1 VIDDTFIQIL
11 KNKKIELTEE
21 DILNRLLDR
30 YRWPYRYPW
39 GQPSIEAILEDGT
52 KHQKFFSEDGY
63 LDSEECIKCYEDGY
77 TLILSNIGGF
87 TKDTWMI
94 QQILNH
100 NFKTKI
106 NCNFYFG
113 NGKKSVSFDK
123 HNHEYAVIVKNIY
136 GNGKWIIG
144 GKEIILADQDCIW
157 FDKHI
162 DHQVVEINDKKLS
175 MTCNIIV

>member
-1 VIDDTFIQIL
+1 MVEDKLVEIL
-11 KNKKIELTEE
+11 KNKKINLTEE
-21 DILNRLLDR
+21 GVLDRLLDR
-30 YRWPYRYPW
+30 KRWPKHYLD
-39 GQPSIEAILEDGT
+39 GQPSVEAILEDGT
-52 KHQKFFSEDGY
+52 KHQNFFNQDGY
-63 LDSEECIKCYEDGY
+63 LDSEKCIECYEDGY

-113 NGKKSVSFDK
+113 SGKKSVSFEK
-123 HNHEYAVIVKNIY
+123 HNHDYPVIVKNIY
-136 GNGKWIIG
+136 GEGKWIIG
-144 GKEIILADQDCIW
+144 DKEKIVADQDCIW
-157 FDKHI
+157 FDRYV

-175 MTCNIIV
+175 MTCNITV